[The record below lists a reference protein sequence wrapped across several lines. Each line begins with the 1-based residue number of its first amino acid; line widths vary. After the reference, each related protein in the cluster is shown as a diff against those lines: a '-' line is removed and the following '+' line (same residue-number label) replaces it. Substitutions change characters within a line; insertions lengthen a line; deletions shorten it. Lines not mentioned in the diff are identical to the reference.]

1 VVTEAVPVEA
11 VSTARDG
18 TSLPSADL
26 ALPDPALPRAAG
38 EGRSSARDLVGLTK
52 PRITAIVLATTGAG
66 MAVAPGSIGAQ
77 RALLALVGTVLIV
90 SSANALNMWWERET
104 DGFMIRTKDR
114 PLPAGRMS
122 PDLALGFGL
131 ALGAVSV
138 PMLWAVNGMTALLGL
153 IALVTYVGAYT
164 PLKRHTTLALLVG
177 AVPGAMP
184 PLMGWTSVTASLDKG
199 GLVLF
204 GVLFLWQL
212 PHFIAISIFRAHDYA
227 RAGLKIV
234 PVEQGQRAARW
245 MIVGSTLLLVGMSA
259 LLVPYHVAGRAYLG
273 AAILLG
279 ALFLALGAYG
289 FRAGAGARWAR
300 SLFGYSIVYQVLLL
314 SMMIVD
320 RVRL

>member
-1 VVTEAVPVEA
+1 
-11 VSTARDG
+11 
-18 TSLPSADL
+18 
-26 ALPDPALPRAAG
+26 
-38 EGRSSARDLVGLTK
+38 
-52 PRITAIVLATTGAG
+52 
-66 MAVAPGSIGAQ
+66 M
-77 RALLALVGTVLIV
+77 
-90 SSANALNMWWERET
+90 
-104 DGFMIRTKDR
+104 
-114 PLPAGRMS
+114 
-122 PDLALGFGL
+122 
-131 ALGAVSV
+131 
-138 PMLWAVNGMTALLGL
+138 
-153 IALVTYVGAYT
+153 
-164 PLKRHTTLALLVG
+164 
-177 AVPGAMP
+177 
-184 PLMGWTSVTASLDKG
+184 
-199 GLVLF
+199 
-204 GVLFLWQL
+204 LFLWQL